1 MRVVVMGPSGC
12 GKSTVGRALADALG
26 ARFVDGDDLHPSANV
41 EKMAA
46 GVPLTDEDR
55 MPWLAT
61 VGAELGSD
69 ARIVI
74 ACSALRRVYRDAIRE
89 SEPGVFFAELT
100 ASRDELVRRMGQRG
114 AHFMPA
120 SLLDSQL
127 ETLESLQPDESGV
140 RIGGL
145 APADAVAAS
154 IAGELTRTQSLR

>member
-12 GKSTVGRALADALG
+12 GKSTVGRALADELG

-46 GVPLTDEDR
+46 GVPLTDDDR

-89 SEPGVFFAELT
+89 SEPRVLFAELT
-100 ASRDELVRRMGQRG
+100 ASRDELVRRMGERG

-120 SLLDSQL
+120 SLLTSQL
-127 ETLESLQPDESGV
+127 ESLEELQDDESGV
-140 RIGGL
+140 MIESTGGIDTTVERIRKL
-145 APADAVAAS
+145 LERSVS
-154 IAGELTRTQSLR
+154 V